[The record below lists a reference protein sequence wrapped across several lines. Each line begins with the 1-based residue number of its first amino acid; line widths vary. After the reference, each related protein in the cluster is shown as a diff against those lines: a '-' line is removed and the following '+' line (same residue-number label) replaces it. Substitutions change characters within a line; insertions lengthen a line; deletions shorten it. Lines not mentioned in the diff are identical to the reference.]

1 VCKSRLKDAVHV
13 CMSSAVAFKDPY
25 SIVHECAVQV
35 MRYQARLTDGSVWD
49 FAENGRKETF
59 YTHRLKCVC
68 LVY

>member
-1 VCKSRLKDAVHV
+1 
-13 CMSSAVAFKDPY
+13 MSSAVAFKDPY